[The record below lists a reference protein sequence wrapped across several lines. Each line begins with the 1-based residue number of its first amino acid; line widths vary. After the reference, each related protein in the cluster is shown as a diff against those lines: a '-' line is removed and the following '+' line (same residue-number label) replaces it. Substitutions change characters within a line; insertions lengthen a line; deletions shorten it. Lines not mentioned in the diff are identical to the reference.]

1 MLPDKFVFPNHT
13 LSSLVVAWYCGNQT
27 TGIPPYKVLRA
38 WDVNEVKGMKQKL
51 THMRKLMKQVEKAA
65 RIVNLPHLV
74 KKKMTEKEARFLY
87 TSTRHLFLIPSE
99 ENKTRRYETLSWK
112 SYYNLL
118 SKRKWRLFGEKSEV
132 PVEQGETVKQRK

>member
-1 MLPDKFVFPNHT
+1 
-13 LSSLVVAWYCGNQT
+13 
-27 TGIPPYKVLRA
+27 
-38 WDVNEVKGMKQKL
+38 
-51 THMRKLMKQVEKAA
+51 MRKLMKQVEKAA

-132 PVEQGETVKQRK
+132 PVEQGETVKQRKQRKKDRTTTRKRRRIPKAIQVTQELTEESDFLKEFAAIPPPT